1 MKNYNKQQGAS
12 TPLVI
17 LFFAMAMIILTIAF
31 KLYPAFY
38 EHWQVTHVLEGFE
51 EERDLPDLSANEIK
65 TRFGKRLLTNNIRNF
80 DSTENLTVTKQDG
93 VITMYIE
100 YEVRIPIYE
109 NIDAIVSFEESL
121 EKQF

>member
-1 MKNYNKQQGAS
+1 MKYYKNQQGAS

-17 LFFAMAMIILTIAF
+17 LFVAMAMIVLTIGF

-38 EHWQVTHVLEGFE
+38 EHWQVTNVLEGFDE
-51 EERDLPDLSANEIK
+51 EPGLADLSVKEIT
-65 TRFGKRLLTNNIRNF
+65 TRFDKRLVTNNIREFNMKE
-80 DSTENLTVTKQDG
+80 SLTVTKNDG
-93 VITMYIE
+93 KLSMYIE
-100 YEVRIPIYE
+100 YEVRVPIYE

>member
-17 LFFAMAMIILTIAF
+17 LFVAMAIIVLTIGF

-38 EHWQVTHVLEGFE
+38 EHWQVKNILQGFDE
-51 EERDLPDLSANEIK
+51 ETGLADLSVNEIVQ
-65 TRFGKRLLTNNIRNF
+65 RFNKRTLTNNIRDFN
-80 DSTENLTVTKQDG
+80 SKESLIVTKKDG
-93 VITMYIE
+93 TLSMYIE
-100 YEVRIPIYE
+100 YEVRVPIYE

-121 EKQF
+121 EKEL